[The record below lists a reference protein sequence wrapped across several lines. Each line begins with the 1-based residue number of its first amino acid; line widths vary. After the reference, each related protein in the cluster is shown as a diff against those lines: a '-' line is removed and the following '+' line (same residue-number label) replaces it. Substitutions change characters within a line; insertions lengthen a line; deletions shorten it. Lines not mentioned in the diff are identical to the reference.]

1 MKKSEK
7 ATIFSE
13 RLRKIR
19 KASGMTQQEIAD
31 HLNMQR
37 STYAYYETGATE
49 PSLKRL
55 MNIAKEFTVSVDD
68 LLCDVPADPMMV
80 LRQDAAQARRT
91 SDAVQR
97 MRECDREERA
107 FLSILRHLD
116 TDRRKKLYQASLE
129 LLNDEERNSAFDKL
143 FLGEE

>member
-7 ATIFSE
+7 ATVFSE

-55 MNIAKEFTVSVDD
+55 IGIAKEFSISVDD
-68 LLCDVPADPMMV
+68 LLGDLPKDPVMV
-80 LRQDAAQARRT
+80 LRQDAMLAQRT
-91 SDAVQR
+91 SDAAQR

-116 TDRRKKLYQASLE
+116 TDRRKKLYQACLE
-129 LLNDEERNSAFDKL
+129 LLDNEERNRAFDDL
-143 FLGEE
+143 FLGE

>member
-7 ATIFSE
+7 ATVFSE

-31 HLNMQR
+31 HLQMQR

-55 MNIAKEFTVSVDD
+55 LSIAKEFTVSVDD
-68 LLCDVPADPMMV
+68 LLCEVPSDPVMV
-80 LRQDAAQARRT
+80 LRQEAAQTQRT
-91 SDAVQR
+91 SDAAQR

-116 TDRRKKLYQASLE
+116 ADRRKKLYQACLD
-129 LLNDEERNSAFDKL
+129 LLSKEERNDAFDKM
-143 FLGEE
+143 FLGE